1 MSINARVFIFFLLVA
16 GVSCGVGFS
25 LLVADIL

>member
-1 MSINARVFIFFLLVA
+1 MSINARAFVFFLLVA
-16 GVSCGVGFS
+16 GVGCGVGFS